1 MTVKCRSAAAL
12 TSQHPAGDSI
22 ELFEKLGIARFRIGN
37 QGIVERAV
45 RPVAGD
51 PFLQEPRTRFT
62 SNTWRMSWTED
73 APNWVQ
79 ENQVA
84 RSLMQ
89 NLATHF
95 GEPGLFRQL

>member
-1 MTVKCRSAAAL
+1 
-12 TSQHPAGDSI
+12 
-22 ELFEKLGIARFRIGN
+22 
-37 QGIVERAV
+37 
-45 RPVAGD
+45 
-51 PFLQEPRTRFT
+51 LQEPRTRFT

-79 ENQVA
+79 ENRVA